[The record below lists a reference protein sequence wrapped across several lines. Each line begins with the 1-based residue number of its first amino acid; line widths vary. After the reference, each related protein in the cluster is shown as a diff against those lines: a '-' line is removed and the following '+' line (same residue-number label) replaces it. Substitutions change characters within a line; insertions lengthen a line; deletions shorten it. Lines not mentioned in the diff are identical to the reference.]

1 MNVKSIGRS
10 LYRRSRINREV
21 RLSRSRA
28 GTVAIFVF
36 LALLCAFMVLPVIYA
51 VVQSIK
57 PIEEYYIFPPR
68 FFVQNPT
75 LQNYRDIL
83 LLADN
88 LWVPFSRYVFNTIF
102 VSVVGTALYV
112 FMSSMAAY
120 ALAKSGI
127 RFFAVISNLIVWGML
142 FSENAVAVVKYLVVV
157 KLGIIDTYAA
167 LILPALASTMGV
179 FLMQQF
185 IGANIPDSTLEA
197 ARIDGAGEF
206 TVLFRIVMP
215 NTKAGWLTVII
226 FTFYSFWNNN
236 LSNYVYSEELKQLS
250 GVLNSI
256 STGGLARAGSGSAVV
271 VLMMIP
277 MLIIFIWS
285 QRSIMNTM
293 AHSGLK

>member
-226 FTFYSFWNNN
+226 FTYYSFWNNN